1 MVDEVEYETYFEEL
15 IDELDILLSHLDEE
29 LDLVAPNLNLLNN
42 RLNYDNLPID
52 LFFINKHLFNSWR
65 IQT

>member
-29 LDLVAPNLNLLNN
+29 LDLVALIL
-42 RLNYDNLPID
+42 IC
-52 LFFINKHLFNSWR
+52 
-65 IQT
+65 